1 MTTNQTTHQTTKYY
15 YSDLDIIPKQNNQNP
30 QKPIIKVFNG
40 GCFDVLDEYN
50 SDNVVI
56 HNFANNFIQGGPGSK
71 FTPEGQFINCESGS
85 QEGQIIST
93 YQDNIILPRK
103 MYPICKTNNPGDE
116 ALLYSICGD
125 TLPHVITI
133 ASLVNFNIDEPSER
147 QTMLNRIKLMLVI
160 AAKYN
165 KHLVTG
171 LWGCGIFGCNPSDIA
186 TLWTEAVQDA
196 NIPKP
201 PGIIFAIKID
211 RCSAKWGNFQKLEKL
226 FTDISNGNE

>member
-1 MTTNQTTHQTTKYY
+1 MSKPIHQTIKYY
-15 YSDLDIIPKQNNQNP
+15 YSDLEIIPKQNNQNI
-30 QKPIIKVFNG
+30 QKSDIKVFDG

-50 SDNVVI
+50 SDSLVI
-56 HNFANNFIQGGPGSK
+56 HNFANNSIQGGPGST
-71 FTPEGQFINCESGS
+71 FTPEGQFIDSYSGS

-93 YQDNIILPRK
+93 YQDNIILPKK
-103 MYPICKTNNPGDE
+103 MYPICKTDKPGDE

-133 ASLVNFNIDEPSER
+133 ASLVNFDINEQYER

-171 LWGCGIFGCNPSDIA
+171 LWGCGVFGCNPSDIA
-186 TLWTEAVQDA
+186 TLWKEAVQDA

-211 RCSAKWGNFQKLEKL
+211 RCSAKWGNFQTLEKL
-226 FTDISNGNE
+226 FTGISNE

>member
-1 MTTNQTTHQTTKYY
+1 MSTHQTIKYY
-15 YSDLDIIPKQNNQNP
+15 YSDLEIIPKKNNQNVQTP
-30 QKPIIKVFNG
+30 DIKVFDG

-50 SDNVVI
+50 YNSLII
-56 HNFANNFIQGGPGSK
+56 HNFANNFIQGGPGSS
-71 FTPEGQFINCESGS
+71 FTPEGQFIDCYPGS
-85 QEGQIIST
+85 QESQIIYT
-93 YQDNIILPRK
+93 YQNNIILPK
-103 MYPICKTNNPGDE
+103 NMYPICKTDNPGDE
-116 ALLYSICGD
+116 ALLYSICGN

-133 ASLVNFNIDEPSER
+133 ASLVNFNINKPYER

-186 TLWTEAVQDA
+186 TLWAEAVQDP

-226 FTDISNGNE
+226 FTGISNYNQ

>member
-1 MTTNQTTHQTTKYY
+1 MSATNKTIKYY
-15 YSDLDIIPKQNNQNP
+15 YSDLEIIPKQNNKNP
-30 QKPIIKVFNG
+30 DKPEIKVFDG

-50 SDNVVI
+50 TDSIVI

-71 FTPEGQFINCESGS
+71 FTEAGEFIDCYSGS

-93 YQDNIILPRK
+93 YQDKIILPRK
-103 MYPICKTNNPGDE
+103 MYPICKTDNPGDE

-133 ASLVNFNIDEPSER
+133 ASLVNFDISEPDKR

-165 KHLVTG
+165 KYLVTG

-186 TLWTEAVQDA
+186 TLWKEAVQDP

-211 RCSAKWGNFQKLEKL
+211 RCSAKWGNFQTLEKL
-226 FTDISNGNE
+226 FTQIKE

>member
-1 MTTNQTTHQTTKYY
+1 MSKPIHQTIKYY
-15 YSDLDIIPKQNNQNP
+15 YSDLEIIPKQNNQNT
-30 QKPIIKVFNG
+30 QKPDIKVFDG

-50 SDNVVI
+50 SDSLVI
-56 HNFANNFIQGGPGSK
+56 HNFANNSIQGGPGSS
-71 FTPEGQFINCESGS
+71 FTPEGLFIDCYSGS

-93 YQDNIILPRK
+93 YQDNIILPKK
-103 MYPICKTNNPGDE
+103 MYPICKTDKPGDE

-133 ASLVNFNIDEPSER
+133 ASIVNFDINEPSER

-186 TLWTEAVQDA
+186 TLWKEAVQDA

-211 RCSAKWGNFQKLEKL
+211 RCSSKWGNFQKLEKL
-226 FTDISNGNE
+226 FTGISNE